1 MKMRSLARLLMLAF
15 VTSSLLDYSASAASS
30 AARTTNDTE
39 TEDLLGEKVNEMSY
53 ADIEETLG
61 NSNKSDKSS
70 GFDVVNE
77 ESIDSELKEKD
88 KSPDITGL
96 IVIIL
101 IFASGPI
108 LFIIIAVLY
117 CVVLAYE
124 KCQKKPSLENN

>member
-1 MKMRSLARLLMLAF
+1 MKLGTLARLLLLAL
-15 VTSSLLDYSASAASS
+15 VTSSLLDYPAYGASPPTE
-30 AARTTNDTE
+30 TTKDTE

-53 ADIEETLG
+53 SDIEETLG

-96 IVIIL
+96 IVL
-101 IFASGPI
+101 VVFFAIGPI
-108 LFIIIAVLY
+108 LFIIIAILY

-124 KCQKKPSLENN
+124 KCCKKPEE